1 MRKTPLRWT
10 SQEPTEVATAS
21 QIAAPRDGEASFW
34 FAREVTPLGLPGAR
48 ERGGSLTVRSPV
60 RDGEAFF
67 WSAYDTIPLDPPGAH
82 ARGNSFAVRAPQG
95 RKGFILI
102 CA

>member
-1 MRKTPLRWT
+1 MGTV
-10 SQEPTEVATAS
+10 SQFAT
-21 QIAAPRDGEASFW
+21 PRDGEASFG
-34 FAREVTPLGLPGAR
+34 FAHEVIPLGLPGAH
-48 ERGGSLTVRSPV
+48 ERGGSLPVRSPV

-67 WSAYDTIPLDPPGAH
+67 WPAYDTIPLDPPGAH
-82 ARGNSFAVRAPQG
+82 ERGNSFAVRGPQG